1 MEEYESGFEC
11 EFQLLTMLA
20 EAEDLSVKKA
30 RIYPPTRRSRRIWR
44 RLPSV
49 TNSAKARL
57 KSSREAV
64 RNEKQQ
70 TRDHAQRIR

>member
-30 RIYPPTRRSRRIWR
+30 RIYSR
-44 RLPSV
+44 LL
-49 TNSAKARL
+49 AEDMEAL
-57 KSSREAV
+57 AV
-64 RNEKQQ
+64 RHE
-70 TRDHAQRIR
+70 QRKSALKKLAGGGKE